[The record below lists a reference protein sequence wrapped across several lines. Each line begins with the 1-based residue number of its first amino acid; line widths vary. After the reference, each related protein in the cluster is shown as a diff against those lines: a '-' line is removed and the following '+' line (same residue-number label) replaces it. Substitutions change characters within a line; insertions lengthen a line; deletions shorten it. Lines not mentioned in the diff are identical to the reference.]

1 MVTLSIF
8 GIMFIDINVR
18 GDSFWVKKL
27 FILWQE
33 QMAVVRLHLL

>member
-1 MVTLSIF
+1 MVAWSIF
-8 GIMFIDINVR
+8 GIMFIDINVH

-33 QMAVVRLHLL
+33 LMAVVKLHLL